1 MKNFILFVA
10 IVCGGASFLFFTAA
24 KEASD
29 GPNWASQVC
38 KAANSLCHS
47 PQLLA
52 FTAAGFAHR
61 GSSRCLCRRSAMH
74 DPEKWK
80 PVFGK
85 IMLQCNI
92 LDRDPI

>member
-1 MKNFILFVA
+1 MKNFVLFVA

-52 FTAAGFAHR
+52 FTAAGFGA
-61 GSSRCLCRRSAMH
+61 LWLVAMFVSA
-74 DPEKWK
+74 
-80 PVFGK
+80 
-85 IMLQCNI
+85 LRN
-92 LDRDPI
+92 